1 MNLKDSLVGNTERNL
16 RAMIA
21 STPSCLKI
29 VDKDGRLLAMNPQGI
44 HLIEAPDEES
54 VIGADVYEIVHEEH
68 RDKFVE
74 FNKKVCSGEQGHLIF
89 EIVGL
94 EGTRRWMETYAAP
107 YLLTNGE
114 YAHIAITN
122 DITEKI
128 EFEREIAL
136 QRQALVNSSRLASLG
151 EMAGGIAHE
160 INNPL
165 AIIMGTAGQ
174 LKLHMKRQNVQDEIM
189 DSGLS
194 RIEDTVKRISSII
207 KGLKSFSR
215 DTSDEEFKKT
225 SVSSIIS
232 DTLDLITEKLKNNN
246 IDIQC
251 KIQFD
256 ALISCQAIQISQV
269 LMNLLTNAFYAVGE
283 VEEKWIVIETAQ
295 GSDGYVDLKVT
306 DSGTGID
313 PDLQSK
319 IMEPFYTTKPVG
331 QGTGLGLSIS
341 SGIIKEHQGKLHL
354 NTEYPHTQFVITLPV
369 VDEENE

>member
-1 MNLKDSLVGNTERNL
+1 
-16 RAMIA
+16 MIA

>member
-44 HLIEAPDEES
+44 QLIEAPDEES
-54 VIGADVYEIVHEEH
+54 VIGADVYEIVHEDYREQ
-68 RDKFVE
+68 FIE
-74 FNKKVCSGEQGHLIF
+74 FNKKVCAGDQGHLVF

-107 YLLTNGE
+107 YALTNGE
-114 YAHIAITN
+114 YAQIAITN

-128 EFEREIAL
+128 EYEREIEL

-354 NTEYPHTQFVITLPV
+354 NTESPHTQFVITLPV